1 MTQTIRWGVLGCAG
15 IAAKAV
21 IPAIQ
26 SSRLGRV
33 AAIASRDAA
42 KAKEMAARFGIAKS
56 YGSYE
61 ELLADPEID
70 AIYNPLPNHL
80 HVPLTIKALAQGKP
94 VLCEKPI
101 ALDAEQARELA
112 AAQKAAGLPVAEAF
126 MVRHHPQWK
135 KARALIAEGRLGE
148 VRAIQ
153 TIFSY
158 YLDDPGNVRNQADI
172 GGGGLF
178 DVGCY
183 AINTARFLFD
193 AEPVRAI
200 ALMERDPVF
209 GTDRLTSGLLAFPEG
224 RQLAFTCSTQLC
236 LTQKV
241 TVLGTRGRLE
251 IPIPFNAP
259 ADEPTILVFDD
270 GRDLAGGGREE
281 IAIGPVDQYRE
292 QADAFAEAVL
302 SGGPLETGLGDA
314 IANMTAIDAL
324 FRSAASGR
332 WEVPDALSPSV

>member
-1 MTQTIRWGVLGCAG
+1 MTRKIRWGVLGCAD
-15 IAAKAV
+15 IATKSV

-33 AAIASRDAA
+33 SAIASRDPG
-42 KAKEMAARFGIAKS
+42 KATQMAARFGIDRA

-61 ELLADPEID
+61 ALLADPDID

-80 HVPLTIKALAQGKP
+80 HVPLTIRALQHDKP

-101 ALDAEQARELA
+101 ALS
-112 AAQKAAGLPVAEAF
+112 AAQALELQTPHKAARLPVAEAF
-126 MVRHHPQWK
+126 MIRYHPQWK
-135 KARALIAEGRLGE
+135 KARALVAEGRLGE

-158 YLDDPGNVRNQADI
+158 YLDDPANVRNQADI

-183 AINTARFLFD
+183 AINTARLLFE
-193 AEPVRAI
+193 AEPARAI
-200 ALMERDPVF
+200 ALMERHPVF
-209 GTDRLTSGLLAFPEG
+209 GTDRLTSGLLEFPEG
-224 RQLAFTCSTQLC
+224 RQLAFTCSTQLA

-241 TVLGTRGRLE
+241 TVLGTLGRLE

-259 ADEPTILVFDD
+259 ADKPTVLVLDD
-270 GRDLAGGGREE
+270 GRDLAGGGREQ
-281 IAIGPVDQYRE
+281 IAIEPADQYRE
-292 QADAFAEAVL
+292 QVDAFAESVL
-302 SGGPLETGLGDA
+302 FGTPLDTGLENA
-314 IANMTAIDAL
+314 LANTRAIDAL
-324 FRSAASGR
+324 FRSAVSGR
-332 WEVPDALSPSV
+332 WEEP

>member
-1 MTQTIRWGVLGCAG
+1 MTQTVRWGVLGCAG

-33 AAIASRDAA
+33 TAIASRELD
-42 KAKEMAARFGIAKS
+42 KATEMAARFGIAKA

-61 ELLADPEID
+61 DLLADPEID

-80 HVPLTIKALAQGKP
+80 HVPLTIRALEHGKP
-94 VLCEKPI
+94 VLCEKPV
-101 ALDAEQARELA
+101 ALDATEAMALA
-112 AAQKAAGLPVAEAF
+112 VAQKAAGLPVAEAF
-126 MVRHHPQWK
+126 MVRHHAQWK
-135 KARALIAEGRLGE
+135 SARALIAEGRLGG

-153 TIFSY
+153 TIFTY
-158 YLDDPGNVRNQADI
+158 YLDDPSNVRNQADI

-183 AINTARFLFD
+183 AVNTARFLFD
-193 AEPVRAI
+193 AEPLRAI
-200 ALMERDPVF
+200 ALMERDPAF

-224 RQLAFTCSTQLC
+224 RQLAFTCSTQLA

-259 ADEPTILVFDD
+259 ADSPTVLVLDD

-281 IAIGPVDQYRE
+281 IAIAPVDQYRE
-292 QADAFAEAVL
+292 QADDFAEAVL
-302 SGGPLETGLGDA
+302 SGKPLETGLEDA
-314 IANMTAIDAL
+314 IANMKAIDAL
-324 FRSAASGR
+324 FRSGVTGR
-332 WEVPDALSPSV
+332 WEEP

>member
-1 MTQTIRWGVLGCAG
+1 MTQMIKWGVLGCAG

-33 AAIASRDAA
+33 AAIASRDAE
-42 KAKEMAARFGIAKS
+42 KASAMATRFGIEKS

-61 ELLADPEID
+61 DLLSDPDID

-80 HVPLTIKALAQGKP
+80 HVPMTIKALEHGKP

-101 ALDAEQARELA
+101 ALNAAQASELA
-112 AAQKAAGLPVAEAF
+112 EAQKAANLPVAEAF

-135 KARALIAEGRLGE
+135 KARAMVAEGHLGD

-153 TIFSY
+153 TIFAY
-158 YLDDPGNVRNQADI
+158 YLDDPKNVRNQADI

-193 AEPVRAI
+193 AEPLRAI
-200 ALMERDPVF
+200 ALMENDPVF

-224 RQLAFTCSTQLC
+224 RQLAFTCSTQLS

-259 ADEPTILVFDD
+259 ADRQTVLIFDD
-270 GRDLAGGGREE
+270 GRDLAGGGRQE
-281 IAIGPVDQYRE
+281 IVIEPVDQYRE
-292 QADAFAEAVL
+292 QVDAFAEAVL
-302 SGGPLETGLGDA
+302 SGTPLETGLDDA
-314 IANMTAIDAL
+314 IANMKAIDAL
-324 FRSAASGR
+324 FRSATSGR
-332 WEVPDALSPSV
+332 WEDA

>member
-1 MTQTIRWGVLGCAG
+1 MRRRIRWGVLGCAG
-15 IAAKAV
+15 IAEKAV

-33 AAIASRDAA
+33 TAIASRDLGRAT
-42 KAKEMAARFGIAKS
+42 EMAARFDIARA

-61 ELLADPEID
+61 DLLADPAID

-80 HVPLTIKALAQGKP
+80 HVPLTIKALEHRKP

-101 ALDAEQARELA
+101 ALGAAQAVELA

-135 KARALIAEGRLGE
+135 TARALVTEGRLGE
-148 VRAIQ
+148 VRAIL

-158 YLDDPGNVRNQADI
+158 YLDDPRNVRNQADI
-172 GGGGLF
+172 GGGSLF

-183 AINTARFLFD
+183 AVNTARFLFG
-193 AEPVRAI
+193 AEPLRAI
-200 ALMERDPVF
+200 ALMERDPTF

-224 RQLAFTCSTQLC
+224 RQLAFTCSTQLA

-241 TVLGTRGRLE
+241 TVLGTWARLE
-251 IPIPFNAP
+251 IPVPFNAP
-259 ADEPTILVFDD
+259 ADAPTRLVLDD

-281 IAIGPVDQYRE
+281 IAIAPVDQYRE
-292 QADAFAEAVL
+292 QADAFADAVL
-302 SGGPLETGLGDA
+302 TGTPLEAGLDDSL
-314 IANMTAIDAL
+314 ANMKAIDAL
-324 FRSAASGR
+324 FRSAGSGR
-332 WEVPDALSPSV
+332 WEPL

>member
-1 MTQTIRWGVLGCAG
+1 MTQMIRWGVLGCAG

-33 AAIASRDAA
+33 AAIASRDAE
-42 KAKEMAARFGIAKS
+42 KASAMATRFGIEKS

-61 ELLADPEID
+61 DLLSDPDID

-80 HVPLTIKALAQGKP
+80 HVPMTIKALEHGKP

-101 ALDAEQARELA
+101 ALNAAQASELA
-112 AAQKAAGLPVAEAF
+112 EAQKAANLLVAEAF

-135 KARALIAEGRLGE
+135 KARAMVAEGRLGD

-153 TIFSY
+153 TIFAY
-158 YLDDPGNVRNQADI
+158 YLDDPKNVRNQADI

-193 AEPVRAI
+193 AEPLRAI
-200 ALMERDPVF
+200 ALMENDPVF

-224 RQLAFTCSTQLC
+224 RQLAFTCSTQLS

-259 ADEPTILVFDD
+259 ADQQTVLIFDD
-270 GRDLAGGGREE
+270 GRDLAGGGRQE
-281 IAIGPVDQYRE
+281 IVIEPVDQYRE
-292 QADAFAEAVL
+292 QVDAFAEAVL
-302 SGGPLETGLGDA
+302 SGTPLETGLDDA
-314 IANMTAIDAL
+314 IANMKAIDAL
-324 FRSAASGR
+324 FRSATSGR
-332 WEVPDALSPSV
+332 WEDA

>member
-1 MTQTIRWGVLGCAG
+1 MTQMIRWGVLGCAG

-33 AAIASRDAA
+33 AAIASRDAE
-42 KAKEMAARFGIAKS
+42 KASAMATRFGIEKS

-61 ELLADPEID
+61 DLLSDPDID

-80 HVPLTIKALAQGKP
+80 HVPMTIKALEHGKP

-101 ALDAEQARELA
+101 ALNAAQASELA
-112 AAQKAAGLPVAEAF
+112 EAQKAANLPVAEAF

-135 KARALIAEGRLGE
+135 KARAMVAEGRLGD

-153 TIFSY
+153 TIFAY
-158 YLDDPGNVRNQADI
+158 YLDDPKNVRNQADI

-193 AEPVRAI
+193 AEPLRAI
-200 ALMERDPVF
+200 ALMENDPVF

-224 RQLAFTCSTQLC
+224 RQLAFTCSTQLS

-259 ADEPTILVFDD
+259 ADQQTVLIFDD
-270 GRDLAGGGREE
+270 GRDLAGGGRQE
-281 IAIGPVDQYRE
+281 IVIEPVDQYRE
-292 QADAFAEAVL
+292 QVDAFAEAVL
-302 SGGPLETGLGDA
+302 SGTSLETGLDDA
-314 IANMTAIDAL
+314 IANMKAIDAL
-324 FRSAASGR
+324 FRSATSGR
-332 WEVPDALSPSV
+332 WEDA

>member
-1 MTQTIRWGVLGCAG
+1 MTQMIRWGVLGCAG

-33 AAIASRDAA
+33 AAIASRDAE
-42 KAKEMAARFGIAKS
+42 KASATATRFGIEKS

-61 ELLADPEID
+61 DLLSDPDID

-80 HVPLTIKALAQGKP
+80 HVPMTIKALEHGKP

-101 ALDAEQARELA
+101 ALNAAQASELA
-112 AAQKAAGLPVAEAF
+112 EAQKAANLPVAEAF

-135 KARALIAEGRLGE
+135 KARAMVAEGRLGD

-153 TIFSY
+153 TIFAY
-158 YLDDPGNVRNQADI
+158 YLDDPKNVRNQADI

-193 AEPVRAI
+193 AEPLRAI
-200 ALMERDPVF
+200 AMMENDPVF
-209 GTDRLTSGLLAFPEG
+209 DTDRLTSGLLAFPEG
-224 RQLAFTCSTQLC
+224 RQLAFTCSTQLS

-259 ADEPTILVFDD
+259 ADQQTVLIFDD
-270 GRDLAGGGREE
+270 GRDLAGGGRQE
-281 IAIGPVDQYRE
+281 IVIEPVDQYRE
-292 QADAFAEAVL
+292 QVDAFAEAVL
-302 SGGPLETGLGDA
+302 SGTPLETGLDDA
-314 IANMTAIDAL
+314 IANMKAIDAL
-324 FRSAASGR
+324 FRSATSGR
-332 WEVPDALSPSV
+332 WEDA

>member
-1 MTQTIRWGVLGCAG
+1 MTRTIRWGVLGCAG

-33 AAIASRDAA
+33 AAIASRDAGRA
-42 KAKEMAARFGIAKS
+42 EEMAARFGIARA

-61 ELLADPEID
+61 DLLADPAID

-80 HVPLTIKALAQGKP
+80 HVPLTIRALEHGKP

-101 ALDAEQARELA
+101 ALDAGEATALA
-112 AAQKAAGLPVAEAF
+112 AAQKATGLPVAEAF
-126 MVRHHPQWK
+126 MVRHHPQWR
-135 KARALIAEGRLGE
+135 KARALVAEGRLGE

-158 YLDDPGNVRNQADI
+158 YLDDPRNVRNQADI

-183 AINTARFLFD
+183 AINTARFLFG
-193 AEPVRAI
+193 AEPLRAV
-200 ALMERDPVF
+200 ALMERDPAF
-209 GTDRLTSGLLAFPEG
+209 GTDRLTSGLLAFPG
-224 RQLAFTCSTQLC
+224 GGQLAFTCSTQLA

-259 ADEPTILVFDD
+259 ADEATRLVLDD
-270 GRDLAGGGREE
+270 GRDLAGGGHEE
-281 IAIGPVDQYRE
+281 IAIEPVDQYRE
-292 QADAFAEAVL
+292 QADAFAETIL
-302 SGGPLETGLGDA
+302 SGKPLETGLEDA
-314 IANMTAIDAL
+314 IANMKVIDAL
-324 FRSAASGR
+324 FRSAVSGR
-332 WEVPDALSPSV
+332 WEEP

>member
-1 MTQTIRWGVLGCAG
+1 MTRRIRWGVLGCAG

-33 AAIASRDAA
+33 TAIASRDADRA
-42 KAKEMAARFGIAKS
+42 AQMAARFGIDRA

-61 ELLADPEID
+61 DLLADPQID

-80 HVPLTIKALAQGKP
+80 HVPMTLRALAHGKP

-101 ALDAEQARELA
+101 ALDAAQARELL
-112 AAQKAAGLPVAEAF
+112 AAQEAAGVPVAEAF
-126 MVRHHPQWK
+126 MVRHHPQWT
-135 KARALIAEGRLGE
+135 KARALIAEGRLGK

-153 TIFSY
+153 TIFAY
-158 YLDDPGNVRNQADI
+158 YLDDPANVRNQADI

-183 AINTARFLFD
+183 AVNTARFLFD
-193 AEPVRAI
+193 AEPLRAI

-209 GTDRLTSGLLAFPEG
+209 RTDRLTSGLLAFSQG
-224 RQLAFTCSTQLC
+224 RQLAFTCSTQLA
-236 LTQKV
+236 LTQKI

-251 IPIPFNAP
+251 IPTPFNAP
-259 ADEPTILVFDD
+259 TDQTTVLVLDD
-270 GRDLAGGGREE
+270 GRDLASGGREE
-281 IAIGPVDQYRE
+281 ILIEPADQYRE
-292 QADAFAEAVL
+292 QADAFAQAVL
-302 SGGPLETGLGDA
+302 SGTPLVAGLEDA
-314 IANMTAIDAL
+314 IANMKAIDAL
-324 FRSAASGR
+324 FRSAVSGR
-332 WEVPDALSPSV
+332 WEEP

>member
-1 MTQTIRWGVLGCAG
+1 MIRWGVLGCAG

-33 AAIASRDAA
+33 AAIASRDAE
-42 KAKEMAARFGIAKS
+42 KASAMATRFGIEKS

-61 ELLADPEID
+61 DLLSDPDID

-80 HVPLTIKALAQGKP
+80 HVPMTIKALEHGKP

-101 ALDAEQARELA
+101 ALNAAQASELA
-112 AAQKAAGLPVAEAF
+112 EAQKAANLPVAEAF

-135 KARALIAEGRLGE
+135 KARAMVAEGRLGD

-153 TIFSY
+153 TIFAY
-158 YLDDPGNVRNQADI
+158 YLDDPKNVRNQADI

-193 AEPVRAI
+193 AEPLRAI
-200 ALMERDPVF
+200 ALMENDPVF

-224 RQLAFTCSTQLC
+224 RQLAFTCSTQLS

-259 ADEPTILVFDD
+259 ADQQTVLIFDD
-270 GRDLAGGGREE
+270 GRDLAGGGRQE
-281 IAIGPVDQYRE
+281 IVIEPVDQYRE
-292 QADAFAEAVL
+292 QVDAFAQAVL
-302 SGGPLETGLGDA
+302 SGTPLEPGLEDA
-314 IANMTAIDAL
+314 IANMKAIDAL
-324 FRSAASGR
+324 FRSATSGR
-332 WEVPDALSPSV
+332 WEDA

>member
-1 MTQTIRWGVLGCAG
+1 MTRTLKWGVLGCAG

-33 AAIASRDAA
+33 AAIASRDAE
-42 KAKEMAARFGIAKS
+42 KASAMATRFGIEKS

-61 ELLADPEID
+61 DLLSDPDID

-80 HVPLTIKALAQGKP
+80 HVPMTIKALEHGKP

-101 ALDAEQARELA
+101 ALNAAQASELA
-112 AAQKAAGLPVAEAF
+112 EAQKAANLPVAEAF

-135 KARALIAEGRLGE
+135 KARAMVADGRLGD

-153 TIFSY
+153 TIFAY
-158 YLDDPGNVRNQADI
+158 YLDDPKNVRNQADI

-183 AINTARFLFD
+183 AINTARFLFG
-193 AEPVRAI
+193 AEPLRAI
-200 ALMERDPVF
+200 ALMENDPVF

-224 RQLAFTCSTQLC
+224 RQLAFTCSTQLS

-259 ADEPTILVFDD
+259 ADQQTVLIFDD
-270 GRDLAGGGREE
+270 GRDLAGGGRQE
-281 IAIGPVDQYRE
+281 IVIEPVDQYRE
-292 QADAFAEAVL
+292 QVDAFAEAVL
-302 SGGPLETGLGDA
+302 SGTPLETGLDDA
-314 IANMTAIDAL
+314 IANMKAIDAL
-324 FRSAASGR
+324 FRSATSGR
-332 WEVPDALSPSV
+332 WEDA

>member
-1 MTQTIRWGVLGCAG
+1 MTRTLKWGVLGCAG

-33 AAIASRDAA
+33 AAIASRDAE
-42 KAKEMAARFGIAKS
+42 KASAMATRFGIEKS

-61 ELLADPEID
+61 DLLSDPDID

-80 HVPLTIKALAQGKP
+80 HVPMTIKALEHGKP

-101 ALDAEQARELA
+101 ALNAAQASELA
-112 AAQKAAGLPVAEAF
+112 EAQKAANLPVAEAF

-135 KARALIAEGRLGE
+135 KARAMVAEGRLGD

-153 TIFSY
+153 TIFAY
-158 YLDDPGNVRNQADI
+158 YLDDPKNVRNQADI

-193 AEPVRAI
+193 AEPLRAV
-200 ALMERDPVF
+200 ALMENDPVF

-224 RQLAFTCSTQLC
+224 RQLAFTCSTQLS

-259 ADEPTILVFDD
+259 ADQQTVLIFDD
-270 GRDLAGGGREE
+270 GRDLAGGGRQE
-281 IAIGPVDQYRE
+281 IVIEPVDQYRE
-292 QADAFAEAVL
+292 QVDAFAEAVL
-302 SGGPLETGLGDA
+302 SGTPLETGLDDA
-314 IANMTAIDAL
+314 IANMKAIDAL
-324 FRSAASGR
+324 FRSATSGR
-332 WEVPDALSPSV
+332 WEDA

>member
-1 MTQTIRWGVLGCAG
+1 MTPKIRWGVLGCAG

-26 SSRLGRV
+26 TSRLGLV
-33 AAIASRDAA
+33 TAIASRDGD
-42 KAKEMAARFGIAKS
+42 KARQMAERFGIAKA

-61 ELLADPEID
+61 DLLADPEID

-80 HVPLTIKALAQGKP
+80 HVPLTIKALEQGKP

-101 ALDAEQARELA
+101 ALNAAEARTLL

-135 KARALIAEGRLGE
+135 RARALIGEGRLGE
-148 VRAIQ
+148 VSVIQ

-158 YLDDPGNVRNQADI
+158 YLDDPRNVRNQADI

-183 AINTARFLFD
+183 AINTARYLFD
-193 AEPVRAI
+193 AEPLRAV
-200 ALMERDPVF
+200 ALMEWDPTF
-209 GTDRLTSGLLAFPEG
+209 GTDRLASGLLAFPDG
-224 RQLAFTCSTQLC
+224 RQLAFTCSTQLA

-251 IPIPFNAP
+251 IAVPFNAP
-259 ADEPTILVFDD
+259 ADLPTRLVLDD
-270 GRDLAGGGREE
+270 GRDLDGGGRTE
-281 IAIGPVDQYRE
+281 IAIEPADQYRE
-292 QADAFAEAVL
+292 QADAFCESL
-302 SGGPLETGLGDA
+302 LFGTPLVTGLKDA
-314 IANMTAIDAL
+314 IANMRVIDAL
-324 FRSAASGR
+324 FRSAESGR
-332 WEVPDALSPSV
+332 WEEP

>member
-1 MTQTIRWGVLGCAG
+1 MTPRIRWGVLGCAG

-33 AAIASRDAA
+33 TAIASRDLD
-42 KAKEMAARFGIAKS
+42 KAKTMAARFGIPKAH
-56 YGSYE
+56 GSYE
-61 ELLADPEID
+61 DLLADPEID

-80 HVPLTIKALAQGKP
+80 HVPLTIGALEHGKS

-101 ALDAEQARELA
+101 ALDAAQAMEIA

-135 KARALIAEGRLGE
+135 TAQVLVAEGRLGE

-158 YLDDPGNVRNQADI
+158 YLDDPRNVRNQADI

-183 AINTARFLFD
+183 AVNTARFLFG
-193 AEPVRAI
+193 AEPLRAI
-200 ALMERDPVF
+200 ALIERDPAF

-224 RQLAFTCSTQLC
+224 RQLTFTCSTQLA

-241 TVLGTRGRLE
+241 TVLGTRARLE

-259 ADEPTILVFDD
+259 ADAPTRLVLDD

-281 IAIGPVDQYRE
+281 IAIAPVDQYRE

-302 SGGPLETGLGDA
+302 TGKPLETGLDDA
-314 IANMTAIDAL
+314 VANMKAIDAL
-324 FRSAASGR
+324 FRSAVSGR
-332 WEVPDALSPSV
+332 WEEP

>member
-1 MTQTIRWGVLGCAG
+1 MTQMIRWGVLGCAG

-33 AAIASRDAA
+33 AAIASRDAE
-42 KAKEMAARFGIAKS
+42 KASAMATRFGIEKS

-61 ELLADPEID
+61 DLLSDPDID

-80 HVPLTIKALAQGKP
+80 HVPMTIKALEHGKP

-101 ALDAEQARELA
+101 ALNAAQASELA
-112 AAQKAAGLPVAEAF
+112 EAQKAANLLVAEAF

-135 KARALIAEGRLGE
+135 KARAMVAEGRLGD

-153 TIFSY
+153 TIFAY
-158 YLDDPGNVRNQADI
+158 YLDDPKNVRNQADI

-193 AEPVRAI
+193 AEPLRAV
-200 ALMERDPVF
+200 ALMETDPVF

-224 RQLAFTCSTQLC
+224 RQLAFTCSTQLS

-259 ADEPTILVFDD
+259 ADQQTVLIFDD
-270 GRDLAGGGREE
+270 GRDLAGGGRQE
-281 IAIGPVDQYRE
+281 IVIEPVDQYRE
-292 QADAFAEAVL
+292 QVDAFAEAVL
-302 SGGPLETGLGDA
+302 SGTPLETGLDDA
-314 IANMTAIDAL
+314 IANMKAIDAL
-324 FRSAASGR
+324 FRSATSGR
-332 WEVPDALSPSV
+332 WEDA

>member
-1 MTQTIRWGVLGCAG
+1 MTRTLKWGVLGCAG

-33 AAIASRDAA
+33 AAIASRDAE
-42 KAKEMAARFGIAKS
+42 KASAMAARFGIEKS

-61 ELLADPEID
+61 DLLSDPDID

-80 HVPLTIKALAQGKP
+80 HVPMTIKALEQGKP

-101 ALDAEQARELA
+101 ALNAAQASELA
-112 AAQKAAGLPVAEAF
+112 EAQKAANLPVAEAF

-135 KARALIAEGRLGE
+135 KARAMVAEGRLGD

-153 TIFSY
+153 TIFAY
-158 YLDDPGNVRNQADI
+158 YLDDPKNVRNQADI

-193 AEPVRAI
+193 AEPLRAI
-200 ALMERDPVF
+200 ALMENDPVF
-209 GTDRLTSGLLAFPEG
+209 DTDRLTSGLLAFPEG
-224 RQLAFTCSTQLC
+224 RQLAFTCSTQLS

-259 ADEPTILVFDD
+259 ADQQTVLIFDD
-270 GRDLAGGGREE
+270 GRDLAGGGRQE
-281 IAIGPVDQYRE
+281 IVIEPVDQYRE
-292 QADAFAEAVL
+292 QVDAFAEAVL
-302 SGGPLETGLGDA
+302 SGTPLETGLDDA
-314 IANMTAIDAL
+314 IANMKAIDAL
-324 FRSAASGR
+324 FRSATSGR
-332 WEVPDALSPSV
+332 WEDA

>member
-1 MTQTIRWGVLGCAG
+1 MTQMIRWGVLGCAG

-33 AAIASRDAA
+33 AAIASRDAE
-42 KAKEMAARFGIAKS
+42 KASAMATRFGIEKS
-56 YGSYE
+56 YSSYE
-61 ELLADPEID
+61 DLLSDPDID

-80 HVPLTIKALAQGKP
+80 HVPMTIKALEHGKP

-101 ALDAEQARELA
+101 ALNAAQASELA
-112 AAQKAAGLPVAEAF
+112 EAQKAANLPVAEAF

-135 KARALIAEGRLGE
+135 KARAMVAYGRLGD

-153 TIFSY
+153 TIFAY
-158 YLDDPGNVRNQADI
+158 YLDDPKNVRNQADI

-193 AEPVRAI
+193 AEPLRAV
-200 ALMERDPVF
+200 ALMETDPVF

-224 RQLAFTCSTQLC
+224 RQLAFTCSTQLS

-259 ADEPTILVFDD
+259 ADQQTVLIFDD
-270 GRDLAGGGREE
+270 GRDLAGGGRQE
-281 IAIGPVDQYRE
+281 IVIEPVDQYRE
-292 QADAFAEAVL
+292 QVDAFAEAVL
-302 SGGPLETGLGDA
+302 SGTPLETGLDDA
-314 IANMTAIDAL
+314 IANMKAIDAL
-324 FRSAASGR
+324 FRSATSGR
-332 WEVPDALSPSV
+332 WEDA

>member
-1 MTQTIRWGVLGCAG
+1 MTRTIRWGVLGCAG

-26 SSRLGRV
+26 SSRLGGV
-33 AAIASRDAA
+33 AAIASRDAD

-61 ELLADPEID
+61 DLLADPEID

-80 HVPLTIKALAQGKP
+80 HVPLTIKALEHGKP

-101 ALDAEQARELA
+101 ALDAAQATALA

-135 KARALIAEGRLGE
+135 TARGLIAGGRLGE
-148 VRAIQ
+148 VRVIQ

-158 YLDDPGNVRNQADI
+158 YLDDPGNVRNQAEI

-193 AEPVRAI
+193 SEPVRAI

-224 RQLAFTCSTQLC
+224 RQLAFTCSTQLA

-241 TVLGTRGRLE
+241 TMLGTRGRLE
-251 IPIPFNAP
+251 IPVPLNAP
-259 ADEPTILVFDD
+259 GDEPTVLIFDD

-281 IAIGPVDQYRE
+281 IAIAPVDQYRE
-292 QADAFAEAVL
+292 QVDGFAEAVL
-302 SGGPLETGLGDA
+302 SGKPVETGLRDA
-314 IANMTAIDAL
+314 IANMKAIDAL
-324 FRSAASGR
+324 FRSAASGH
-332 WEVPDALSPSV
+332 WEEP

>member
-1 MTQTIRWGVLGCAG
+1 MTQMIRWGVLGCAG

-26 SSRLGRV
+26 SSRSGRV
-33 AAIASRDAA
+33 AAIASRDAE
-42 KAKEMAARFGIAKS
+42 KASAMATRFGIEKS

-61 ELLADPEID
+61 DLLSDPDID

-80 HVPLTIKALAQGKP
+80 HVPMTIKALEHGKP

-101 ALDAEQARELA
+101 ALNAAQASELA
-112 AAQKAAGLPVAEAF
+112 EAQKAANLPVAEAF

-135 KARALIAEGRLGE
+135 KARAMVAEGRLGD

-153 TIFSY
+153 TIFAY
-158 YLDDPGNVRNQADI
+158 YLDDPKNVRNQADI

-183 AINTARFLFD
+183 AINTARFLFG
-193 AEPVRAI
+193 AEPLRAI
-200 ALMERDPVF
+200 ALMENDPVF

-224 RQLAFTCSTQLC
+224 RQLAFTCSTQLS

-259 ADEPTILVFDD
+259 ADQQTVLIFDD
-270 GRDLAGGGREE
+270 GRDLAGGGRQE
-281 IAIGPVDQYRE
+281 IVIEPVDQYRE
-292 QADAFAEAVL
+292 QVDAFAEAVL
-302 SGGPLETGLGDA
+302 SGTPLETGLDDA
-314 IANMTAIDAL
+314 IANMKAIDAL
-324 FRSAASGR
+324 FRSASSGR
-332 WEVPDALSPSV
+332 WEDA

>member
-1 MTQTIRWGVLGCAG
+1 MTQTIRWGVLGCAD

-33 AAIASRDAA
+33 VAIASRDAGR
-42 KAKEMAARFGIAKS
+42 AKEMAARFGIARA

-80 HVPLTIKALAQGKP
+80 HVPLTIKALEQGKP

-101 ALDAEQARELA
+101 ALDAAQAMELA

-135 KARALIAEGRLGE
+135 KARAVIAEGRLGE

-193 AEPVRAI
+193 AEPLQAI

-209 GTDRLTSGLLAFPEG
+209 GTDRLTSGMLGFPHG
-224 RQLAFTCSTQLC
+224 RQLVFTCSTQLA

-241 TVLGTRGRLE
+241 TVLGTRGRIE

-259 ADEPTILVFDD
+259 ADVATVIVVDD
-270 GRDLAGGGREE
+270 GCDLSGRGREL
-281 IAIGPVDQYRE
+281 IAVDPVDQYRE
-292 QADAFAEAVL
+292 QADAFASAVL
-302 SGGPLETGLGDA
+302 TGEPLSAGLDDA
-314 IANMTAIDAL
+314 IANMKVIDAL
-324 FRSAASGR
+324 VRSATSGR
-332 WEVPDALSPSV
+332 WETP

>member
-1 MTQTIRWGVLGCAG
+1 MTRTLKWGVLGCAG

-33 AAIASRDAA
+33 AAIASRDAE
-42 KAKEMAARFGIAKS
+42 KASAMATRFGIEKS

-61 ELLADPEID
+61 DLLSDPDID

-80 HVPLTIKALAQGKP
+80 HVPMTIKALEHGKP

-101 ALDAEQARELA
+101 ALNAAQASELA
-112 AAQKAAGLPVAEAF
+112 EAQKAANLPVAEAF

-135 KARALIAEGRLGE
+135 KARAMVAEGRLGD

-153 TIFSY
+153 TIFAY
-158 YLDDPGNVRNQADI
+158 YLDDPKNVRNQADI

-193 AEPVRAI
+193 AEPLRAI
-200 ALMERDPVF
+200 ALMENDPVF
-209 GTDRLTSGLLAFPEG
+209 GTDRLTSGLLVFPEG
-224 RQLAFTCSTQLC
+224 RQLAFTCSTQLS

-259 ADEPTILVFDD
+259 ADQQTVLIFDD
-270 GRDLAGGGREE
+270 GRDLAGGGRQE
-281 IAIGPVDQYRE
+281 IVIEPVDQYRE
-292 QADAFAEAVL
+292 QVDAFAEAVL
-302 SGGPLETGLGDA
+302 SGTPLETGLDDA
-314 IANMTAIDAL
+314 IANMKAIDAL
-324 FRSAASGR
+324 FRSAISGR
-332 WEVPDALSPSV
+332 WEDA

>member
-1 MTQTIRWGVLGCAG
+1 MTKTIRWGVLGCAG
-15 IAAKAV
+15 IAVKAV

-26 SSRLGRV
+26 SSRSGRV
-33 AAIASRDAA
+33 AAIASRDLKKAEKTAA
-42 KAKEMAARFGIAKS
+42 AFGITKA

-61 ELLADPEID
+61 ALLADPEID

-80 HVPLTIKALAQGKP
+80 HAPLTIKALKQGKP
-94 VLCEKPI
+94 VLCEEPI
-101 ALDAEQARELA
+101 ALSAEEAMALA
-112 AAQKAAGLPVAEAF
+112 AAQKAARLPVAEAF
-126 MVRHHPQWK
+126 MVRHHAQWK
-135 KARALIAEGRLGE
+135 TARALVAAGRIGE

-158 YLDDPGNVRNQADI
+158 YLDDPQNVRNQAAI

-193 AEPVRAI
+193 AEPLRAI
-200 ALMERDPVF
+200 ALMERDPAF
-209 GTDRLTSGLLAFPEG
+209 GTDRLTSGLMEFPDG
-224 RQLAFTCSTQLC
+224 RQLAFTCSMQLA
-236 LTQKV
+236 LTQRV
-241 TVLGTRGRLE
+241 TALGTRGRLE

-259 ADEPTILVFDD
+259 ADEPTVLVLDD

-281 IAIGPVDQYRE
+281 IAIEPVDQYGE

-302 SGGPLETGLGDA
+302 SGIPLETGLEDA
-314 IANMTAIDAL
+314 IANMKAIDAL
-324 FRSAASGR
+324 FRSAVSGR
-332 WEVPDALSPSV
+332 WEEP

>member
-1 MTQTIRWGVLGCAG
+1 MTQMIKWGVLGCAG

-33 AAIASRDAA
+33 AAIASRDAE
-42 KAKEMAARFGIAKS
+42 KASAMATRFGIEKS

-61 ELLADPEID
+61 DLLSDPDID

-80 HVPLTIKALAQGKP
+80 HVPMTIKALEHGKP

-101 ALDAEQARELA
+101 ALNAAQASELA
-112 AAQKAAGLPVAEAF
+112 EAQKAANLLVAEAF

-135 KARALIAEGRLGE
+135 KARAMVAEGRLGD

-153 TIFSY
+153 TIFAY
-158 YLDDPGNVRNQADI
+158 YLDDPKNVRNQADI

-193 AEPVRAI
+193 AEPLRAI
-200 ALMERDPVF
+200 ALMENDPVF

-224 RQLAFTCSTQLC
+224 RQLAFTCSTQLS

-259 ADEPTILVFDD
+259 ADQQTVLIFDD
-270 GRDLAGGGREE
+270 GRDLAGGGRQE
-281 IAIGPVDQYRE
+281 IVIEPVDQYRE
-292 QADAFAEAVL
+292 QVDAFAEAVL
-302 SGGPLETGLGDA
+302 SGTPLETGLEDA
-314 IANMTAIDAL
+314 IANMKAIDAL
-324 FRSAASGR
+324 FRSATSGR
-332 WEVPDALSPSV
+332 WEDA

>member
-1 MTQTIRWGVLGCAG
+1 MTRTIRWGILGCAG

-21 IPAIQ
+21 IPAIR

-33 AAIASRDAA
+33 EAIASRDPERA
-42 KAKEMAARFGIAKS
+42 KAMAARFGIAKA

-61 ELLADPEID
+61 ALLADPEID

-80 HVPLTIKALAQGKP
+80 HVPMTIRALEQGKP
-94 VLCEKPI
+94 VLCEKPV
-101 ALDAEQARELA
+101 ALDAAQAMRLA
-112 AAQKAAGLPVAEAF
+112 AVQKAAGLPVAEAF
-126 MVRHHPQWK
+126 MVRHHPQWR
-135 KARALIAEGRLGE
+135 KARALIAGGRLGE

-153 TIFSY
+153 TIFAY
-158 YLDDPGNVRNQADI
+158 YLDDPANVRNQADI

-183 AINTARFLFD
+183 AVNTARFLFG
-193 AEPVRAI
+193 AEPLRAI
-200 ALMERDPVF
+200 ALMERDPAF

-224 RQLAFTCSTQLC
+224 RQLAFTCSTQLA

-251 IPIPFNAP
+251 IPVPFNAP
-259 ADEPTILVFDD
+259 ADEPTVLVLDD

-281 IAIGPVDQYRE
+281 IALEPVDQYRE

-302 SGGPLETGLGDA
+302 SGTPPETGLEDA
-314 IANMTAIDAL
+314 IANMKAIDAL
-324 FRSAASGR
+324 FRSAVSGR
-332 WEVPDALSPSV
+332 WEEP

>member
-1 MTQTIRWGVLGCAG
+1 MTQMIRWGVLGCAG

-33 AAIASRDAA
+33 AAIASRDAE
-42 KAKEMAARFGIAKS
+42 KASAMATRFGIEKS

-61 ELLADPEID
+61 DLLSDPNID

-80 HVPLTIKALAQGKP
+80 HVPMTIKALEHGKP

-101 ALDAEQARELA
+101 ALNAAQASELA
-112 AAQKAAGLPVAEAF
+112 EAQEAANLPVAEAF

-135 KARALIAEGRLGE
+135 KARAMVAEGRLGD

-153 TIFSY
+153 TIFAY
-158 YLDDPGNVRNQADI
+158 YLDDPKNVRNQADI

-193 AEPVRAI
+193 AEPLRAI
-200 ALMERDPVF
+200 ALMENDPVF

-224 RQLAFTCSTQLC
+224 RQLAFTCSTQLS

-259 ADEPTILVFDD
+259 ADQQTVLIFDD
-270 GRDLAGGGREE
+270 GRDLAGGGRQE
-281 IAIGPVDQYRE
+281 IVIEPVDQYRE
-292 QADAFAEAVL
+292 QVDAFAEAVL
-302 SGGPLETGLGDA
+302 SGTSLETGLDDA
-314 IANMTAIDAL
+314 IANMKAIDAL
-324 FRSAASGR
+324 FRSATSGR
-332 WEVPDALSPSV
+332 WEDA

>member
-1 MTQTIRWGVLGCAG
+1 MTQMIKWGVLGCAG

-33 AAIASRDAA
+33 AAIASRDAE
-42 KAKEMAARFGIAKS
+42 KASAMATRFGIEKS

-61 ELLADPEID
+61 DLLSDPDID

-80 HVPLTIKALAQGKP
+80 HVPMTIKALEHGKP

-101 ALDAEQARELA
+101 ALNAAQASELA
-112 AAQKAAGLPVAEAF
+112 EAQKAANLPVAEAF

-135 KARALIAEGRLGE
+135 KARAMVAEGRLGD

-153 TIFSY
+153 TIFAY
-158 YLDDPGNVRNQADI
+158 YLDDPKNVRNQADI

-193 AEPVRAI
+193 AEPLRAI
-200 ALMERDPVF
+200 AMMENDPVF
-209 GTDRLTSGLLAFPEG
+209 DTDRLTSGLLAFPEG
-224 RQLAFTCSTQLC
+224 RQLAFTCSTQLS

-259 ADEPTILVFDD
+259 ADQQTVLIFDD
-270 GRDLAGGGREE
+270 GRDLAGGGRQE
-281 IAIGPVDQYRE
+281 IVIEPVDQYRE
-292 QADAFAEAVL
+292 QVDAFAEAVL
-302 SGGPLETGLGDA
+302 SGTPLETGLDDA
-314 IANMTAIDAL
+314 IANMKAIDAL
-324 FRSAASGR
+324 FRSATSGR
-332 WEVPDALSPSV
+332 WEDA

>member
-1 MTQTIRWGVLGCAG
+1 MSPTIRWGVLGCAG

-33 AAIASRDAA
+33 EAIASRDLDKA
-42 KAKEMAARFGIAKS
+42 KALAARFGIAKA

-61 ELLADPEID
+61 ALLADPEID

-80 HVPLTIKALAQGKP
+80 HVALTIKALQHGKP

-101 ALDAEQARELA
+101 ALDAAEAMALV
-112 AAQKAAGLPVAEAF
+112 AAQKAAGLPVVEAF

-135 KARALIAEGRLGE
+135 KARALMAEGRLGE

-153 TIFSY
+153 TIFTY

-193 AEPVRAI
+193 AEPLRAI
-200 ALMERDPVF
+200 ALAERDPTF

-224 RQLAFTCSTQLC
+224 RQLAFTCSTQLA

-259 ADEPTILVFDD
+259 ADEPTVLVLDD

-281 IAIGPVDQYRE
+281 IAIEPVDQYRE

-302 SGGPLETGLGDA
+302 SGKPPATGMEDA
-314 IANMTAIDAL
+314 VANMKAIDAL
-324 FRSAASGR
+324 FRSVVTGR
-332 WEVPDALSPSV
+332 WEEP

>member
-1 MTQTIRWGVLGCAG
+1 MTQMIKWGVLGCAG

-21 IPAIQ
+21 IPSIQ

-33 AAIASRDAA
+33 AAIASRDAE
-42 KAKEMAARFGIAKS
+42 KASAMATRFGIEKS

-61 ELLADPEID
+61 DLLSDPDID

-80 HVPLTIKALAQGKP
+80 HVPMTIKALEHGKP

-101 ALDAEQARELA
+101 ALNAAQASELA
-112 AAQKAAGLPVAEAF
+112 EAQKAANLPVAEAF

-135 KARALIAEGRLGE
+135 KARAMVVEGRLGD

-153 TIFSY
+153 TIFAY
-158 YLDDPGNVRNQADI
+158 YLDDPKNVRNQADI

-193 AEPVRAI
+193 AEPLRAV
-200 ALMERDPVF
+200 ALMENDPVF

-224 RQLAFTCSTQLC
+224 RQLAFTCSTQLS

-259 ADEPTILVFDD
+259 ADQRTVLIFDD
-270 GRDLAGGGREE
+270 GRDLAGGGRQE
-281 IAIGPVDQYRE
+281 IVIEPVDQYRE
-292 QADAFAEAVL
+292 QVDAFAEAVL
-302 SGGPLETGLGDA
+302 SGTSLETGLDDA
-314 IANMTAIDAL
+314 IANMKAIDAL
-324 FRSAASGR
+324 FRSATSGR
-332 WEVPDALSPSV
+332 WEDA

>member
-33 AAIASRDAA
+33 TAIASRELD
-42 KAKEMAARFGIAKS
+42 KATEMAARFGIAKA

-61 ELLADPEID
+61 DLIADPEID

-80 HVPLTIKALAQGKP
+80 HVPLTIRALEHGKP
-94 VLCEKPI
+94 VLCEKPV
-101 ALDAEQARELA
+101 ALDAAQAMELA
-112 AAQKAAGLPVAEAF
+112 ATQKATGLIVAEAF

-135 KARALIAEGRLGE
+135 KARALVAEGRLGE

-158 YLDDPGNVRNQADI
+158 YLDDPRNVRNQADI

-183 AINTARFLFD
+183 AVNTARFLFD
-193 AEPVRAI
+193 AEPLRAI
-200 ALMERDPVF
+200 ALMERDPAF

-224 RQLAFTCSTQLC
+224 RQLAFTCSTQLA

-259 ADEPTILVFDD
+259 ADAPTVLVLDD

-281 IAIGPVDQYRE
+281 IAIAPVDQYRE
-292 QADAFAEAVL
+292 QTDDFAEAVL
-302 SGGPLETGLGDA
+302 SGKPLETGLDDA
-314 IANMTAIDAL
+314 IANMKAIDAL
-324 FRSAASGR
+324 FRSAVTGR
-332 WEVPDALSPSV
+332 WEEP